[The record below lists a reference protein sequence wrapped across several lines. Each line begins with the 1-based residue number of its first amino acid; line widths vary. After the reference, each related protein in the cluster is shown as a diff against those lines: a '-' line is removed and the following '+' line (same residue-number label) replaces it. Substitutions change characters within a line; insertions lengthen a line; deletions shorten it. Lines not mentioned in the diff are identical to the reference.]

1 MKPVLAACLAA
12 IAAAVASGAIS
23 AAHRH
28 GSAGE
33 SPISAKRMAEDVTIL
48 SSDAFQGR
56 GPATPGEAKTVDWLV
71 AQLKAMGLKPGGP
84 DGQWTQEVPLI
95 RFDVPLDAKMSM
107 GLGDWSRPL
116 VQGQDAVAVTMRPV
130 DRVRIE
136 NASLVFVG
144 YGVSAPEKHW
154 DDFKGVDLK
163 GKIAVVLINNPDFEN
178 PASTLFGGKTK
189 AMTYYGR
196 WTYKYEEAVRRGA
209 LGVLIVHETRGAG
222 YDWKVVRN
230 SNTGPQYDI
239 VRSDPA
245 AEKLLMQGWIQRDIA
260 VDLFKRAGL
269 DFEAEKEK
277 AKAADFRPVVLE
289 GAHFSAD
296 YPVTTAH
303 VTTHNV
309 LGRLPGT
316 RHPDETVIYSAH
328 WDHFGVGQPDAR
340 GDPIFHGAADDGTG
354 DAAVLEIARA
364 FSRAPRTDR
373 SVLFAF
379 WTVEERGLLGSAH
392 YAAHPVW
399 PLARTVA
406 DINLDILQTA
416 GPAHD
421 LVLVGP
427 GKDTLEDN
435 LAAVAKK
442 HGRYVTPESRP
453 EAGLFYRGDQFSF
466 AKMGVPVI
474 PFMENS
480 GGADLVKG
488 GRAAGEAWVTEYVS
502 HRYHTPE
509 DRITPDWD
517 LRGAADD
524 AGLAYELG
532 RGLATSR
539 AWPEW
544 KPGSEFAAARQ
555 ASEGERRGR

>member
-1 MKPVLAACLAA
+1 MKPIFAACLAA
-12 IAAAVASGAIS
+12 LAAVS
-23 AAHRH
+23 ATAATPPHRH
-28 GSAGE
+28 AGGAQG
-33 SPISAKRMAEDVTIL
+33 PVSAKRMADDVTTL
-48 SSDAFQGR
+48 SSDAFEGR
-56 GPATPGEAKTVDWLV
+56 GPSTPGETKTVDWLV
-71 AQLKAMGLKPGGP
+71 AQLKAMGLRPGGP
-84 DGQWTQEVPLI
+84 DGQWTQEVPLT
-95 RFDVPLDAKMSM
+95 RFDIPLDAKMSI
-107 GLGDWSRPL
+107 GLGDWSRSL
-116 VQGQDAVAVTMRPV
+116 AQGEDAVAVTMRPV

-136 NASLVFVG
+136 NAPLVFVG
-144 YGVSAPEKHW
+144 YGVTAPERNW

-163 GKIAVVLINNPDFEN
+163 GKIAVVLINDPDFEN
-178 PASTLFGGKTK
+178 PDSTLFGGK

-209 LGVLIVHETRGAG
+209 LGVLIIHETPGAG

-245 AEKLLMQGWIQRDIA
+245 AEKLLLQGWIQRDIA
-260 VDLFKRAGL
+260 VAVFKRAGL
-269 DFEAEKEK
+269 DFTALKEA
-277 AKAADFRPVVLE
+277 AKRPDFRPVTIA

-296 YPVTTAH
+296 YPVTTARV
-303 VTTHNV
+303 VTRNV

-316 RHPDETVIYSAH
+316 KHPDETVIYSAH
-328 WDHFGVGQPDAR
+328 WDHFGVGQPDAH
-340 GDPIFHGAADDGTG
+340 GDRIFHGAADDGTG

-364 FSRAPRTDR
+364 YSHAPRTER
-373 SVLFAF
+373 SLLFGF
-379 WTVEERGLLGSAH
+379 WTAEERGLLGSAY

-399 PLARTVA
+399 PLAKTVA
-406 DINLDILQTA
+406 DLNLDILQTA
-416 GPAHD
+416 GPARD

-435 LAAVAKK
+435 LAAVAKA

-466 AKMGVPVI
+466 AKLGVPVL

-488 GRAAGEAWVTEYVS
+488 GRAAGEAWVTEFVS
-502 HRYHTPE
+502 HRYHTPS

-517 LRGAADD
+517 LRGAAAD
-524 AGLAYELG
+524 AGLAYEIG
-532 RGLATSR
+532 RDLANSR
-539 AWPEW
+539 AWPQW
-544 KPGSEFAAARQ
+544 KKGSEFAAARETS
-555 ASEGERRGR
+555 AKARRRR